1 MYTSGTP
8 SPSVHKAILIP
19 SAVDAYRIRG
29 SMTVSLQSIDSS
41 YVA

>member
-1 MYTSGTP
+1 MLT
-8 SPSVHKAILIP
+8 P
-19 SAVDAYRIRG
+19 SAVGAYRIRG